1 MFEIKERSLAKAKVL
16 VVDDNDLNLSFLSE
30 FIKMIGCNVISA
42 SNGMEAID
50 VAHSQDLDLMLL
62 DIIMP
67 EMDGFEVLRKLKEVG
82 LLDKFPVI
90 IVSADENINN
100 IVKCIEMG
108 ADDYLIKPFHSVI
121 LKARIKNSLEKKFRQ
136 DQEEV
141 LLENLR
147 QSHEELK
154 TLEQARDSLSHII
167 VHDLNNPLS
176 TIKGY
181 TQYLSMK
188 SETTTVPKEDIIKN
202 LRKVSASV
210 DDMESLI
217 KGILDV
223 SKLESDKMHIINK
236 EFDAIEMSKNIYDD
250 FLIRLD
256 QSRECVFLPMEKSLN
271 IYADRNLLS
280 RVIQNLLTNAFKH
293 TAKNAKISFLVKSEG
308 DNIIFIIEDT
318 GYGIPEKVKTCI
330 FDKFVQLENK
340 KVGKKYGVGL
350 GLYFCKMAM
359 DAMEGTIEV
368 ESEEGK
374 GTSFFVK
381 LRKGKNG

>member
-1 MFEIKERSLAKAKVL
+1 MLEIVSHNLEKAKVL
-16 VVDDNDLNLSFLSE
+16 VVDDNDINLSFLSE
-30 FIKMIGCNVISA
+30 FIKMIGCTVLSA
-42 SNGMEAID
+42 SNGLEAID
-50 VAHSQDLDLMLL
+50 IAHSNDLDLMLL

-67 EMDGFEVLRKLKEVG
+67 EMDGFEVLQKLKEVG
-82 LLDKFPVI
+82 LLHKFPVI
-90 IVSADENINN
+90 IISANDNINN

-136 DQEEV
+136 DKEVV

-147 QSHEELK
+147 ENHEELK
-154 TLEQARDSLSHII
+154 ALEQTRDSLSHII

-176 TIKGY
+176 IIKGY
-181 TQYLSMK
+181 TQYLLMK
-188 SETTTVPKEDIIKN
+188 SEKDNIPREDLIRTFK
-202 LRKVSASV
+202 KVSFSIEA
-210 DDMESLI
+210 MESLI

-223 SKLESDKMHIINK
+223 SKLESDKMPIINK
-236 EFDAIEMSKNIYDD
+236 EFDAIKFARDIYND

-256 QSRECVFLPMEKSLN
+256 KTRECVFLPTEDTLM
-271 IYADRNLLS
+271 IYTDRHLLS
-280 RVIQNLLTNAFKH
+280 RIIQNLLTNALKYTPKH
-293 TAKNAKISFLVKSEG
+293 AKISLLVKQEKDS
-308 DNIIFIIEDT
+308 IVFVVEDT
-318 GYGIPEKVKTCI
+318 GYGIPDNVKGHI

-340 KVGKKYGVGL
+340 KIKNKYGVGL

-359 DAMEGTIEV
+359 DAMQGTIAV
-368 ESEEGK
+368 DSEEGK